1 MTLLGFMAPAA
12 VLGEIICDWQL
23 TNAQAGWLGG
33 ALFAGYIVTVPVLT
47 AYTDRI
53 DPKRIYLTCAALGVI
68 GNFGFGFLADGLW
81 SGALFRVL
89 TGIGLAG
96 TFMPGMKAMTDQLPA
111 GKTQERGATYYT
123 SVFALGYVLSILV
136 SGMFS

>member
-1 MTLLGFMAPAA
+1 MAPAA
-12 VLGEIICDWQL
+12 VLGEIIQDWQL
-23 TNAQAGWLGG
+23 SNAQAGWLGG

-53 DPKRIYLTCAALGVI
+53 DPKRIYLTCAALGAI
-68 GNFGFGFLADGLW
+68 GNFGFGFVAEDLW

-96 TFMPGMKAMTDQLPA
+96 TFIPGMKVPASRRSGAQLTIHPSLRSGRVPRYWSPA
-111 GKTQERGATYYT
+111 
-123 SVFALGYVLSILV
+123 
-136 SGMFS
+136 